1 MKKNE
6 LSESIQ
12 DDIITYMDNF
22 KGSTYFVDD
31 NMIDSLCQIVVDNIQ
46 IQEKY
51 SILVYDRK

>member
-22 KGSTYFVDD
+22 KGSTYVVDD

>member
-1 MKKNE
+1 MKRDE

-12 DDIITYMDNF
+12 DDIITYMDHF
-22 KGSTYFVDD
+22 KGSTYVVDD

>member
-1 MKKNE
+1 MNKNE

-31 NMIDSLCQIVVDNIQ
+31 NMIDSLCQIVVEAFKKGEGI
-46 IQEKY
+46 Y
-51 SILVYDRK
+51 GTL

>member
-1 MKKNE
+1 MKRDE

-22 KGSTYFVDD
+22 KGSTYVVDD